1 MPEIPIREIPVT
13 DAPLP
18 ASAFLRPAW
27 PAPAW
32 VCAAFTTRLGGH
44 GTGPWGALNLGTRV
58 GDDPGRVAAN
68 REAVA
73 RSLGLPAPPQW
84 LQQIHGADLV
94 TAAADGL
101 ERVADA
107 CWTRQHGVVCAV
119 QSADCLPILLCDRAG
134 SLVAAVH
141 AGWRG
146 LAGGILQRV
155 LIGLGVAP
163 GGLLAWLGPAICGR
177 CYEVGAEVRA
187 AFCAAVHP
195 RLAGRFR
202 PADRPGHWLADLPG
216 IARDQLQA
224 AGVPAAAIHGGD
236 LCTFEDPGR
245 FYSHRRDGPTGR
257 MAALIWLAAD

>member
-177 CYEVGAEVRA
+177 CYEVPPDMREEV
-187 AFCAAVHP
+187 AAV
-195 RLAGRFR
+195 
-202 PADRPGHWLADLPG
+202 
-216 IARDQLQA
+216 
-224 AGVPAAAIHGGD
+224 VPAARATTRSETPALD
-236 LCTFEDPGR
+236 LPAAVVAQLHDAGVTDVRRDDRCTAEVPSLF
-245 FYSHRRDGPTGR
+245 SHRRDGVTGR
-257 MAALIWLAAD
+257 QAGVVWLPA